1 MGRGHHAE
9 SGASARQQFL
19 QRSQFYCDAL
29 EQGFE
34 VVGISRSPEPPDC
47 LLPYKWGLPA
57 KMRFLQADLNADLD
71 RIMTVVEGW
80 RPQYVVN
87 YAAQGMVAQSWSD
100 PGQWFQ
106 TNTLAMVRLHDRL
119 RKCTFLEKYL
129 QISTPEVYGSTAGI
143 VREDAQY
150 NPSTPYAASKAA
162 CDLSLISF
170 LKGYGFPVVFTR
182 SANVCGP
189 GQQLYRVIPK
199 TVISVLSG
207 KRLRLEGGGQ
217 SRRSFIHIRDV
228 VEGQMQALLRGRPG
242 DIFHLS
248 TNRIAS
254 IREVVAM
261 ICALLGRRFEDHV
274 EFVEGRRGED
284 TVYLLDCEKAHRELA
299 WSPSRDLDCVLR
311 ETVDW
316 VRREWEV
323 IAGLPLEYIHKN

>member
-1 MGRGHHAE
+1 MRTPSNRG
-9 SGASARQQFL
+9 SRSWASADRRNL
-19 QRSQFYCDAL
+19 
-29 EQGFE
+29 
-34 VVGISRSPEPPDC
+34 PDC

-261 ICALLGRRFEDHV
+261 ICASCLAGVSKTTWNSSRGDGAKTLSTFSIARRRIANWPGRLPRLGLCPAGNRRLGPPRV
-274 EFVEGRRGED
+274 GSNRRP
-284 TVYLLDCEKAHRELA
+284 A
-299 WSPSRDLDCVLR
+299 
-311 ETVDW
+311 
-316 VRREWEV
+316 
-323 IAGLPLEYIHKN
+323 AGIHP